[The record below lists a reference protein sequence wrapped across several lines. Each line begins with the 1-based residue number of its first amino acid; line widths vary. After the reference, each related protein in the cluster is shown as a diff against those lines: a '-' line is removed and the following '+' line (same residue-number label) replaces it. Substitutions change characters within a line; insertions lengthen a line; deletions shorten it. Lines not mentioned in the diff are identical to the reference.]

1 MSIFASLC
9 DRVRGFVQGKVIDKA
24 ANLPDITLFD
34 NPDLLNLI
42 KLRKK
47 GLNPLEELSLE
58 LLIFDEPTAYL
69 ILNPV

>member
-1 MSIFASLC
+1 MSIFGSLC

-47 GLNPLEELSLE
+47 KVKSSRR
-58 LLIFDEPTAYL
+58 I
-69 ILNPV
+69 ILRIAHF

>member
-9 DRVRGFVQGKVIDKA
+9 ARVRGFVQGKVIDKA

-47 GLNPLEELSLE
+47 KVKSSRR
-58 LLIFDEPTAYL
+58 I
-69 ILNPV
+69 ILRIAHF